1 MTNSSFKFFVSV
13 AESLGMDIDCKFAF
27 TMLVKIA
34 NIASSTDLFTLF
46 FFIGLAE
53 SLGMDT

>member
-1 MTNSSFKFFVSV
+1 M